1 MNFIGTY
8 NLGVCIP
15 LDFGTARVNAYVA
28 SSYSNSNN
36 TITMEKVVRVPTPT
50 GVILADLAPG
60 AIYKIPRAL
69 SASGASVL
77 NASSTSDVNVNGL
90 IWGYYWD
97 CEKKKFS
104 RPSNTTR
111 PFYTGLGRS

>member
-1 MNFIGTY
+1 
-8 NLGVCIP
+8 
-15 LDFGTARVNAYVA
+15 
-28 SSYSNSNN
+28 
-36 TITMEKVVRVPTPT
+36 MEKVVRVPTPT

-90 IWGYYWD
+90 TWGYYWD

-111 PFYTGLGRS
+111 PFYTGSGRY